1 MEITRPQVQLM
12 DTTLRDGEQTQ
23 GVSFT
28 PEEKVSIAKALL
40 QSLNVDRIEVASAR
54 VSAGEKSAVSS
65 LMQWAEQEGLENRI
79 EILGFVDHKKS
90 VDWIKSAG
98 AKVINLLTKG
108 SLKHCKEQL
117 RKTPI
122 EHIKDVRETISY
134 ALTQGLSV
142 NIYLEDWS
150 NGYHDEPDYVYNM
163 IEQLSDLPI
172 QHIMLPDTLG
182 VMSPDEVEES
192 LSDMISRFPNQT
204 FDFHP
209 HNDYGLAT
217 ANALAA
223 AKVGVSSIHCTINCL
238 GERAGNASLAEVAV
252 VLKDKLGIELS
263 INEHCIHQIS
273 QMIENFSGK
282 PTSANAP
289 IIGADVFTQTSGI
302 HADGDNKGGLYQTV
316 LGPER
321 FERTRTY
328 ALGKMSGK
336 ASLDKNLEEFDIT
349 LTAQQKEKLLERIV
363 QLGDQKAIITPE
375 DLPFIIADLLESK
388 DYFHITLLNCS
399 ITSGLNVDSM
409 ASIRVKIGEDI
420 YKSAGSGNGGFDA
433 FSMAIEAIMEQ
444 VGFVYPNLENY
455 QVRIPPGGKTSAL
468 TESFIT
474 WNDQGN
480 IFRTRGVSSNQVFA
494 GVQATIRMLNKLLHE
509 NIGSK

>member
-1 MEITRPQVQLM
+1 MEMMRPRVQLM

-54 VSAGEKSAVSS
+54 VSLGEKNAVSS
-65 LMQWAEQEGLENRI
+65 LMHWAEQEHLADRI
-79 EILGFVDHKKS
+79 EILGFVDHTKS
-90 VDWIKSAG
+90 VDWIKSSG

-108 SLKHCKEQL
+108 SEKHCTEQL
-117 RKTPI
+117 RKTPAA
-122 EHIKDVRETISY
+122 HIADVRETIHY
-134 ALTQGLSV
+134 AMEQGLTV

-150 NGYHDEPDYVYNM
+150 NGYSDNPDYVYHM
-163 IEQLSDLPI
+163 ISALADLPI
-172 QHIMLPDTLG
+172 QHYMLPDTLG
-182 VMSPDEVEES
+182 VMSPDEVHTS
-192 LSDMISRFPNQT
+192 LSDMISRFPQLQ

-223 AKVGVSSIHCTINCL
+223 AKVGISAIHCTVNCL

-252 VLKDKLGIELS
+252 VLKDKLGIESS
-263 INEHCIHQIS
+263 INEQRIHQIS

-282 PTSANAP
+282 ITPANAP

-336 ASLDKNLEEFDIT
+336 ASLEKNLADLNID
-349 LTAQQKEKLLERIV
+349 LTAEQKTKLLERIV
-363 QLGDQKAIITPE
+363 TLGDQKASITPE

-388 DYFHITLLNCS
+388 DYSHIELLNCS
-399 ITSGLNVDSM
+399 ITSGLNVDST
-409 ASIRVKIGEDI
+409 ASIRVRIGDDI

-433 FSMAIEAIMEQ
+433 FSMAIQALMPK
-444 VGFVYPNLENY
+444 VGFEFPNLENY

-474 WNDQGN
+474 WEQDNKT
-480 IFRTRGVSSNQVFA
+480 FRTRGVSSNQVFA
-494 GVQATIRMLNKLLHE
+494 GVQATMRMLNKLLHE
-509 NIGSK
+509 SITA

>member
-1 MEITRPQVQLM
+1 MEIMRPQVQLM

-28 PEEKVSIAKALL
+28 PDEKVSIAKALL

-54 VSAGEKSAVSS
+54 VSLGEKHAVSS
-65 LMQWAEQEGLENRI
+65 LMQWAEQEQVADRI
-79 EILGFVDHKKS
+79 EILGFVDHTKS
-90 VDWIKSAG
+90 VDWISSSG

-108 SLKHCKEQL
+108 SEKHCTEQL
-117 RKTPI
+117 RKTPSQ
-122 EHIKDVRETISY
+122 HIADVRETIYY
-134 ALTQGLSV
+134 AIEQGLTV

-150 NGYHDEPDYVYNM
+150 NGYSDNPEYVYNM
-163 IEQLSDLPI
+163 VRELSDLPI
-172 QHIMLPDTLG
+172 QHYMLPDTLG
-182 VMSPDEVEES
+182 IMSPDEVHTS
-192 LSDMISRFPNQT
+192 LSDMIRRFPKLK

-217 ANALAA
+217 ANALTA
-223 AKVGVSSIHCTINCL
+223 AKVGISAIHCTVNCL

-252 VLKDKLGIELS
+252 VLKDKLGIES
-263 INEHCIHQIS
+263 SFNEQRIHQIS

-282 PTSANAP
+282 ITSANAP

-336 ASLDKNLEEFDIT
+336 ASLEKNLEDLNID
-349 LTAQQKEKLLERIV
+349 LTAEQKTKLLQRIV
-363 QLGDQKAIITPE
+363 TLGDQKATITPE

-388 DYFHITLLNCS
+388 DYSHIELLNCS
-399 ITSGLNVDSM
+399 ITSGLNVDST
-409 ASIRVKIGEDI
+409 ASIRVRIGDEM

-433 FSMAIEAIMEQ
+433 FSMAIQAIMQ
-444 VGFVYPNLENY
+444 KVGFDYPSLENY

-474 WNDQGN
+474 WQQDNKT
-480 IFRTRGVSSNQVFA
+480 FRTRGVSSNQVFA
-494 GVQATIRMLNKLLHE
+494 GVQATMRMLNKLLHE
-509 NIGSK
+509 KITA

>member
-1 MEITRPQVQLM
+1 MRPRVQLM

-28 PEEKVSIAKALL
+28 PDEKVSIAKALL

-54 VSAGEKSAVSS
+54 VSLGEKNAVSS
-65 LMQWAEQEGLENRI
+65 LMQWAEQEQVAHRI
-79 EILGFVDHKKS
+79 EILGFVDHTKS
-90 VDWIKSAG
+90 VDWIKSSG

-108 SLKHCKEQL
+108 SEKHCTEQL
-117 RKTPI
+117 RKSPAT
-122 EHIKDVRETISY
+122 HIADVRETIHY
-134 ALTQGLSV
+134 AMEQDLTV

-150 NGYHDEPDYVYNM
+150 NGYSDNPDYVYNM
-163 IEQLSDLPI
+163 ITALSDLPI
-172 QHIMLPDTLG
+172 QHYMLPDTLG
-182 VMSPDEVEES
+182 VMSPDEVHTS
-192 LSDMISRFPNQT
+192 LSDMINRFPQLQ

-217 ANALAA
+217 ANALTA
-223 AKVGVSSIHCTINCL
+223 AKAGISAIHCTVNCL

-252 VLKDKLGIELS
+252 VLKDKLGIESS
-263 INEHCIHQIS
+263 INEQHIHQIS

-282 PTSANAP
+282 ITPANAP

-336 ASLDKNLEEFDIT
+336 ASLEKNLKDLSID
-349 LTAQQKEKLLERIV
+349 LSAAQKTKLLERIV
-363 QLGDQKAIITPE
+363 TLGDQKAIITPE

-388 DYFHITLLNCS
+388 DYSHIELLNCS
-399 ITSGLNVDSM
+399 ITSGLNVDST
-409 ASIRVKIGEDI
+409 ASIRIRIGDDI

-433 FSMAIEAIMEQ
+433 FSMAIEAIMQ
-444 VGFVYPNLENY
+444 KVDFDLPNLENY

-474 WNDQGN
+474 WRQGDST
-480 IFRTRGVSSNQVFA
+480 FRTRGVSSNQVFA
-494 GVQATIRMLNKLLHE
+494 GIQATMRMLNKLQHE
-509 NIGSK
+509 ALTA

>member
-1 MEITRPQVQLM
+1 MEIMRPRVQLM

-54 VSAGEKSAVSS
+54 VSLGEKNAVSS
-65 LMQWAEQEGLENRI
+65 LMHWAEQEHLADRI
-79 EILGFVDHKKS
+79 EILGFVDHTKS
-90 VDWIKSAG
+90 VDWIKSSG

-108 SLKHCKEQL
+108 SEKHCIEQL
-117 RKTPI
+117 RKTPAA
-122 EHIKDVRETISY
+122 HIADVRETIHY
-134 ALTQGLSV
+134 AMEQGLTV

-150 NGYHDEPDYVYNM
+150 NGYSDNPDYVYHM
-163 IEQLSDLPI
+163 ISALADLPI
-172 QHIMLPDTLG
+172 QHYMLPDTLG
-182 VMSPDEVEES
+182 VMSPDEVHTS
-192 LSDMISRFPNQT
+192 LSDMISRFPQLQ

-223 AKVGVSSIHCTINCL
+223 AKVGISAIHCTVNCL

-252 VLKDKLGIELS
+252 VLKDKLGIESS
-263 INEHCIHQIS
+263 INEQRIHQIS

-282 PTSANAP
+282 ITPANAP

-336 ASLDKNLEEFDIT
+336 ASLEKNLADLNID
-349 LTAQQKEKLLERIV
+349 LTAEQKTKLLERIV
-363 QLGDQKAIITPE
+363 TLGDQKAIITPE

-388 DYFHITLLNCS
+388 DYSHIELLNCS
-399 ITSGLNVDSM
+399 ITSGLNVDST
-409 ASIRVKIGEDI
+409 ASIRVRIGDDI

-433 FSMAIEAIMEQ
+433 FSMAIQALMPK
-444 VGFVYPNLENY
+444 VGFEFPNLENY

-474 WNDQGN
+474 WEQDNKT
-480 IFRTRGVSSNQVFA
+480 FRTRGVSSNQVFA
-494 GVQATIRMLNKLLHE
+494 GVQATMRMLNKLLHE
-509 NIGSK
+509 SISA

>member
-1 MEITRPQVQLM
+1 MEIMRPQVQLM

-28 PEEKVSIAKALL
+28 PDEKVSIAKALL

-54 VSAGEKSAVSS
+54 VSLGEKHAVSS
-65 LMQWAEQEGLENRI
+65 LMQWAEQEQVAERI
-79 EILGFVDHKKS
+79 EILGFVDHTKS
-90 VDWIKSAG
+90 VDWISSSG

-108 SLKHCKEQL
+108 SEKHCTEQL
-117 RKTPI
+117 RKTPSQ
-122 EHIKDVRETISY
+122 HISDVRETIYY
-134 ALTQGLSV
+134 AIEQGLTV

-150 NGYHDEPDYVYNM
+150 NGYSDNPEYVYNM
-163 IEQLSDLPI
+163 ISKLSDLPI
-172 QHIMLPDTLG
+172 QHYMLPDTLG
-182 VMSPDEVEES
+182 VMSPDEVHTS
-192 LSDMISRFPNQT
+192 LSDMIKRFPQLQ

-217 ANALAA
+217 ANALTA
-223 AKVGVSSIHCTINCL
+223 AKAGVSAIHCTVNCL

-252 VLKDKLGIELS
+252 VLKDKLGIESS
-263 INEHCIHQIS
+263 INEQHIHQIS

-282 PTSANAP
+282 ITPANAP

-336 ASLDKNLEEFDIT
+336 ASLEKNLEDLSIDLSAE
-349 LTAQQKEKLLERIV
+349 QKTKLLERIV
-363 QLGDQKAIITPE
+363 TLGDQKATITPE

-388 DYFHITLLNCS
+388 DYSHIELLNCS
-399 ITSGLNVDSM
+399 ITSGLNVDST
-409 ASIRVKIGEDI
+409 ASIRVRIGDEM

-433 FSMAIEAIMEQ
+433 FSMAIEAIMQ
-444 VGFVYPNLENY
+444 KVGFDFPSLQNY

-474 WNDQGN
+474 WQQDNKT
-480 IFRTRGVSSNQVFA
+480 FRTRGVSSNQVFA
-494 GVQATIRMLNKLLHE
+494 GVQATMRMLNKLLHE
-509 NIGSK
+509 KITA

>member
-1 MEITRPQVQLM
+1 MRPHVQLM

-28 PEEKVSIAKALL
+28 PDEKVSIAKALL

-54 VSAGEKSAVSS
+54 VSLGEKNAVSS
-65 LMQWAEQEGLENRI
+65 LMQWAEQEHVSHRI
-79 EILGFVDHKKS
+79 EILGFVDHTKS
-90 VDWIKSAG
+90 VDWIKSSG

-108 SLKHCKEQL
+108 SEKHCKEQL
-117 RKTPI
+117 RKTPA
-122 EHIKDVRETISY
+122 EHIADVRETIHY
-134 ALTQGLSV
+134 AIEQGLTV

-150 NGYHDEPDYVYNM
+150 NGYSANPDYVYNM
-163 IEQLSDLPI
+163 VHELSDLPI
-172 QHIMLPDTLG
+172 QHYMLPDTLG
-182 VMSPDEVEES
+182 VMSPDEVHTS
-192 LSDMISRFPNQT
+192 LSDMIARFPQKK

-223 AKVGVSSIHCTINCL
+223 AKVGISAIHCTVNCL

-252 VLKDKLGIELS
+252 VLKDKLGLKSS
-263 INEHCIHQIS
+263 INEQHIHQIS

-282 PTSANAP
+282 ITPANAP

-336 ASLDKNLEEFDIT
+336 ASLEKNLEDLSIDLSPE
-349 LTAQQKEKLLERIV
+349 QKTRLLERIV
-363 QLGDQKAIITPE
+363 TLGDQKAIITPE

-388 DYFHITLLNCS
+388 DYSHIELLNCS
-399 ITSGLNVDSM
+399 ITSGLNVDST
-409 ASIRVKIGEDI
+409 ASIRIRIGDDI

-433 FSMAIEAIMEQ
+433 FSMAIQAIMQ
-444 VGFVYPNLENY
+444 KVGFEYPSLENY

-474 WNDQGN
+474 WQQGDRS
-480 IFRTRGVSSNQVFA
+480 FRTRGVSSNQVFA
-494 GVQATIRMLNKLLHE
+494 GVQATMRMLNKLLHE
-509 NIGSK
+509 TITV